1 MKDTQ
6 VQKNL
11 PQKKLKGDVRTR
23 WGSKVNMIERIVEQQ
38 DAIRVVLGQDRKT
51 SHLLP
56 TWQDLDVL
64 QSILKAIEGF
74 KDLTDLLSR
83 EKRITCSA
91 IKPLIKVIN
100 DKIVIP
106 QDDDSSLTLEIK
118 GRIKAD
124 LESRYESSEISLL
137 LDVCSFL
144 DPRFKDTFNSEHLA
158 VLTVLDEIEATNE
171 VARTRQANESFSD
184 ETLAPSKKKGK
195 FSAIFGSTSPRFS
208 AQGELSL
215 SVSEKVKREID
226 MYLQYPALDIDES
239 PLEWWKLE
247 CKRMPLLS
255 AVARKYLCVCATS
268 VPSERVFSVGGQLV
282 SQKRNLLKPE
292 KVNNLIFLAK
302 I

>member
-1 MKDTQ
+1 
-6 VQKNL
+6 
-11 PQKKLKGDVRTR
+11 
-23 WGSKVNMIERIVEQQ
+23 MIKRIVEQQ

-51 SHLLP
+51 SHLLA

-74 KDLTDLLSR
+74 KDLTDLLSG
-83 EKRITCSA
+83 EKQITCSA

-106 QDDDSSLTLEIK
+106 QDNDSVLTLEIK

-124 LESRYESSEISLL
+124 LESRCESSEISLL

-144 DPRFKDTFNSEHLA
+144 DPRFKDTFNSEHFA
-158 VLTVLDEIEATNE
+158 VLTVVDEIEATNE
-171 VARTRQANESFSD
+171 VRQTRQTNESFSD
-184 ETLAPSKKKGK
+184 EALAPSKKKGK
-195 FSAIFGSTSPRFS
+195 FSAIFGSTSPRVS
-208 AQGELSL
+208 TQGELSL
-215 SVSEKVKREID
+215 SVSEKVEREID

-268 VPSERVFSVGGQLV
+268 MP
-282 SQKRNLLKPE
+282 
-292 KVNNLIFLAK
+292 
-302 I
+302 

>member
-11 PQKKLKGDVRTR
+11 PQKKLKGDVCTR
-23 WGSKVNMIERIVEQQ
+23 WGSKANMIKRIVEQQ
-38 DAIRVVLGQDRKT
+38 DAISVVLGQDRKT

-74 KDLTDLLSR
+74 KDLTDLLSG

-106 QDDDSSLTLEIK
+106 QDDDSALTLEIK

-144 DPRFKDTFNSEHLA
+144 DPRFKDTFNSEH
-158 VLTVLDEIEATNE
+158 
-171 VARTRQANESFSD
+171 
-184 ETLAPSKKKGK
+184 
-195 FSAIFGSTSPRFS
+195 
-208 AQGELSL
+208 
-215 SVSEKVKREID
+215 
-226 MYLQYPALDIDES
+226 
-239 PLEWWKLE
+239 
-247 CKRMPLLS
+247 
-255 AVARKYLCVCATS
+255 
-268 VPSERVFSVGGQLV
+268 
-282 SQKRNLLKPE
+282 
-292 KVNNLIFLAK
+292 
-302 I
+302 